1 MLLAGT
7 FLFLLLFTSVANAL
21 RNGRQLRHRL
31 ETDLGRR
38 PIRRRSLDNVAF
50 TVKVMICGCVSP
62 FTSPIA
68 DDIPDSPQLKI
79 DHFGN
84 SSGTFKNRYWINDT
98 YYDGGPVFGAWR
110 ATLTGT
116 SLDSLSGQSTT
127 KGRLTP
133 SMTMIGFFG
142 YVSRTIYPDISL
154 PLL

>member
-7 FLFLLLFTSVANAL
+7 LIFLLFFTPIANAL

-31 ETDLGRR
+31 ETNLGRR
-38 PIRRRSLDNVAF
+38 PIRRRSLDDVAF
-50 TVKVMICGCVSP
+50 TVKVIHRCVSP
-62 FTSPIA
+62 FIPLIV
-68 DDIPDSPQLKI
+68 DDISDSPQLKI

-84 SSGTFKNRYWINDT
+84 GSGTFKNRYWINDT

-110 ATLTGT
+110 TALTGT
-116 SLDSLSGQSTT
+116 SIDSRSGQSTT

-133 SMTMIGFFG
+133 RMTIIGFFRC
-142 YVSRTIYPDISL
+142 VSRAVYPCVPS